1 MELRAITEQNYQKI
15 LDLSTGAG
23 QEEFVARNVRSLA
36 QAWVFRDRARPYALY
51 EGEEPVGFIMLDWR
65 PEKKWVEIWRLM
77 IDHRF
82 QGKGYGRAAVRKAL
96 EFLRE
101 SGLFDKVQINYVEEN
116 QGAKHLYRS
125 MGFQETGAMEGN
137 EVVMEMDLT
146 GESK

>member
-51 EGEEPVGFIMLDWR
+51 EGEEPVGFIMFDWR

>member
-1 MELRAITEQNYQKI
+1 MELRGITEQNYQKI

-51 EGEEPVGFIMLDWR
+51 EGEEPVGFIMFDWR

-77 IDHRF
+77 IDHRY
-82 QGKGYGRAAVRKAL
+82 QGKGYGRAAVQKAL

-101 SGLFDKVQINYVEEN
+101 SGLFDKAQINYVEEN

-125 MGFQETGAMEGN
+125 LGFQETGAMEGN

>member
-51 EGEEPVGFIMLDWR
+51 EGEEPVGFIMFDWR

-125 MGFQETGAMEGN
+125 LGFQETGAMEGN

>member
-51 EGEEPVGFIMLDWR
+51 EGEEPVGFIMFDWR

-82 QGKGYGRAAVRKAL
+82 QGKGYGRAAVQKAL

-101 SGLFDKVQINYVEEN
+101 SGLFEKVQINYVEEN

>member
-1 MELRAITEQNYQKI
+1 MELKTITEQNYQKI

-23 QEEFVARNVRSLA
+23 QEEFVAQNVRSLA

-51 EGEEPVGFIMLDWR
+51 EGEEPVGFIMFDWR

-82 QGKGYGRAAVRKAL
+82 QGKGYGRAAVQKAL

-101 SGLFDKVQINYVEEN
+101 SGLFEKVQINYVEEN

>member
-51 EGEEPVGFIMLDWR
+51 EGEELVGFIMFDWR

-82 QGKGYGRAAVRKAL
+82 QGKGYGRAAVQKAL

-101 SGLFDKVQINYVEEN
+101 GGLFEKVQINYVEEN

>member
-23 QEEFVARNVRSLA
+23 QEEFVARNIRSLA

-51 EGEEPVGFIMLDWR
+51 EGEEPVGFIMFDWR

-82 QGKGYGRAAVRKAL
+82 QGKGYGRAAVQKAL

-101 SGLFDKVQINYVEEN
+101 SGLFEKVQINYVEEN

>member
-1 MELRAITEQNYQKI
+1 MELRTITEQNYQKI

-23 QEEFVARNVRSLA
+23 QEEFVAQNVRSLA

-51 EGEEPVGFIMLDWR
+51 EGEEPVGFIMFDWR

-77 IDHRF
+77 IDYRL
-82 QGKGYGRAAVRKAL
+82 QGKGYGRAAVQKAL

-146 GESK
+146 GEKE

>member
-1 MELRAITEQNYQKI
+1 MELRTITEQNYQKI

-23 QEEFVARNVRSLA
+23 QEEFVAQNVRSLA

-51 EGEEPVGFIMLDWR
+51 EGEEPVGFIMFDWR

-82 QGKGYGRAAVRKAL
+82 QGKGYGRAAVQKAL

-137 EVVMEMDLT
+137 EVVMGMDLT
-146 GESK
+146 GEKE

>member
-1 MELRAITEQNYQKI
+1 MELRTITEQNYQKI

-23 QEEFVARNVRSLA
+23 QEEFVAQNIRSLA

-51 EGEEPVGFIMLDWR
+51 EGEEPVGFIMFDWR

-77 IDHRF
+77 IDYRF
-82 QGKGYGRAAVRKAL
+82 QGKGYGRAAVQKAL

-146 GESK
+146 GEKE

>member
-51 EGEEPVGFIMLDWR
+51 EGEEPVGFIMFDWQ

-82 QGKGYGRAAVRKAL
+82 QGKGYGRAAVQKAL

-125 MGFQETGAMEGN
+125 LGFQETGAMEGN

>member
-23 QEEFVARNVRSLA
+23 QEEFVARNARSLA

-82 QGKGYGRAAVRKAL
+82 QGKRCV
-96 EFLRE
+96 
-101 SGLFDKVQINYVEEN
+101 
-116 QGAKHLYRS
+116 
-125 MGFQETGAMEGN
+125 
-137 EVVMEMDLT
+137 
-146 GESK
+146 

>member
-51 EGEEPVGFIMLDWR
+51 EGEEPVGFIMFDWQ

-82 QGKGYGRAAVRKAL
+82 QGKGYGRAAVQKAL

>member
-51 EGEEPVGFIMLDWR
+51 EGEEPVGFIMFDWQ

-82 QGKGYGRAAVRKAL
+82 QGKGYGRAAVQKAL

-125 MGFQETGAMEGN
+125 LGFQETGAMEGN

-146 GESK
+146 GEKE

>member
-1 MELRAITEQNYQKI
+1 MELRAVTEQNYQKI

-23 QEEFVARNVRSLA
+23 QEEFVAQNVRSLA

-51 EGEEPVGFIMLDWR
+51 EGEEPVGFIMFDWR

-82 QGKGYGRAAVRKAL
+82 QGKGYGRAAVQKAL

-146 GESK
+146 GEKE

>member
-51 EGEEPVGFIMLDWR
+51 EGEEPVGFIMFDWR

-82 QGKGYGRAAVRKAL
+82 QGKGYGRAAVQKAL

-101 SGLFDKVQINYVEEN
+101 GGLFNKVQINYVEEN

-125 MGFQETGAMEGN
+125 LGFQETGAMEGN

>member
-51 EGEEPVGFIMLDWR
+51 EGEEPVGFIMFDWR

-82 QGKGYGRAAVRKAL
+82 QGKGYGRAAVQKAL

-101 SGLFDKVQINYVEEN
+101 SGLFEKVQINYVEEN

-125 MGFQETGAMEGN
+125 LGFQETGAMEGN

>member
-51 EGEEPVGFIMLDWR
+51 EGEEPVGFIMFDWR

-82 QGKGYGRAAVRKAL
+82 QGKGYGRAAVQKAL

-101 SGLFDKVQINYVEEN
+101 GGLFEKVQINYVEEN

>member
-23 QEEFVARNVRSLA
+23 QEEFVAQNVRSLA

-51 EGEEPVGFIMLDWR
+51 EGEEPVGFIMFDWR

-125 MGFQETGAMEGN
+125 LGFQETGAMEGN

>member
-51 EGEEPVGFIMLDWR
+51 EGEEPVGFIMFDWR

-82 QGKGYGRAAVRKAL
+82 QGKGYGRAAVQKAL

-101 SGLFDKVQINYVEEN
+101 NGLFDKVQINYVEEN

-125 MGFQETGAMEGN
+125 LGFQETGAMEGN

-146 GESK
+146 GERK

>member
-1 MELRAITEQNYQKI
+1 MELRAITEQNYQKS

-51 EGEEPVGFIMLDWR
+51 EGEEPVGFIMFDWR

-82 QGKGYGRAAVRKAL
+82 QGKGYGRAAVQKAL

-101 SGLFDKVQINYVEEN
+101 GGLFEKVQINYVEEN

>member
-51 EGEEPVGFIMLDWR
+51 EGEEPVGFIMFDWR

-82 QGKGYGRAAVRKAL
+82 QGKGYGRAAVQKAL

-101 SGLFDKVQINYVEEN
+101 SGLFERVQINYVEEN

>member
-51 EGEEPVGFIMLDWR
+51 EGEEPVGFIMFDWR

-82 QGKGYGRAAVRKAL
+82 QGKGYGRAAVQKAL

>member
-23 QEEFVARNVRSLA
+23 QEEFVAQNVRSLA

-51 EGEEPVGFIMLDWR
+51 EGEEPVGFIMFDWR

-82 QGKGYGRAAVRKAL
+82 QGKGYGRAAVQKAL

-101 SGLFDKVQINYVEEN
+101 SGLFEKVQINYVEEN

>member
-51 EGEEPVGFIMLDWR
+51 EGEEPVGFIMFDWR

-77 IDHRF
+77 IDHRY
-82 QGKGYGRAAVRKAL
+82 QGKGYGRAAVQKAL

-101 SGLFDKVQINYVEEN
+101 SGLFERVQINYVEEN

>member
-1 MELRAITEQNYQKI
+1 MELRAVTEQNYQKI

-51 EGEEPVGFIMLDWR
+51 EGEEPVGFIMFDWW

-82 QGKGYGRAAVRKAL
+82 QGKGYGRAAVQKAL